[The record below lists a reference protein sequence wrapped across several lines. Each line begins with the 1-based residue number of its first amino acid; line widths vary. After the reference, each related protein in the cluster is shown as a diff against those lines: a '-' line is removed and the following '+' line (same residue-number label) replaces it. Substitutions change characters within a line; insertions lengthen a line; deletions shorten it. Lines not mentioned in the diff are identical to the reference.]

1 MARRSAQLAAKRALD
16 VGLAA
21 LGLAVAAP
29 VMAVTAG
36 AIWATMGRP
45 VVFRQIRPGLGGRPI
60 QIMKFRTMRP
70 PDGAPDPDP
79 TREAERRVTPLGR
92 FLRRTALDELPQL
105 WTVLRGDMSLV
116 GPRPL
121 LTEYLPNYTG
131 EQARRHD
138 VMPGIT
144 GWAQIHGRQDT
155 PFSEK
160 LRHDVWYVDHWS
172 FWLDL
177 QILARTVATVLR
189 LSGDKPAPGV
199 DDVGLSSGTGG
210 RAAAGSHG

>member
-1 MARRSAQLAAKRALD
+1 MARSSAQLAAKRALD

-21 LGLAVAAP
+21 IGLAVAAP
-29 VMAVTAG
+29 VMAVAAG

-45 VVFRQIRPGLGGRPI
+45 VVFRQIRPGLGARPI
-60 QIMKFRTMRP
+60 RIAKFRTMRL
-70 PDGAPDPDP
+70 PDGKPDPDP
-79 TREAERRVTPLGR
+79 TREAERRVTRLGR
-92 FLRRTALDELPQL
+92 LLRRTALDELPQL

-121 LTEYLPNYTG
+121 LTEYLPNYTR

-144 GWAQIHGRQDT
+144 GWAQVHGRQDA
-155 PFSEK
+155 PFSER
-160 LRHDVWYVDHWS
+160 LRLDVWYVDHWS
-172 FWLDL
+172 LWLDVK
-177 QILARTVATVLR
+177 ILAQTIATVLR

-199 DDVGLSSGTGG
+199 DDVGLSTGG
-210 RAAAGSHG
+210 RAAVGR